1 MSEAKKRF
9 NVVSPVERK
18 DGKTFWVRIG
28 VGYANRD
35 NSINMYLD
43 ALPVNQRLQL
53 RIADDDEKLASDGSR
68 RPPSVRASSQADGSA
83 AAAPF

>member
-18 DGKTFWVRIG
+18 DGKTAWVKVG
-28 VGYANRD
+28 VGFPNRD

-53 RIADDDEKLASDGSR
+53 READDDEKQTGEGNARSPRIRAASQSEI
-68 RPPSVRASSQADGSA
+68 SA
-83 AAAPF
+83 TPF

>member
-68 RPPSVRASSQADGSA
+68 RPPGLRASSQADGVSA
-83 AAAPF
+83 TAPF

>member
-1 MSEAKKRF
+1 MSEMKKRF
-9 NVVSPVERK
+9 NVISPVERK

-53 RIADDDEKLASDGSR
+53 READDDEKIASDGTR
-68 RPPSVRASSQADGSA
+68 RPPRVRASSQGDVA

>member
-53 RIADDDEKLASDGSR
+53 RVADDDEKLASDGSR
-68 RPPSVRASSQADGSA
+68 RPPSVRAPSQADGSSA
-83 AAAPF
+83 VAPF